1 MNEQS
6 EPIIPPIPPDR
17 PEKEPASAYLGV
29 EGTRPYAGAG
39 WYYAEYR
46 DRVSAE
52 LITLLAEQLGWSTRD
67 RILDVGAGPG
77 QLSLLV
83 APFVA
88 EVVAIEPEPD
98 MLAEGERRAAT
109 ADIGNVRFVA
119 GSSDDLPALLS
130 YLGQFRAALMGQS
143 FHWMV
148 DKDRVLENLSA
159 MIDED
164 DGAVAF
170 VTPRRVSIPDELRAA
185 QDVAQEILE
194 RHLGNVPPGPHPS
207 GRHDPFDEILR
218 RSPFPRIERIERIY
232 ESRLRPTIEAILGHE
247 YSISHVLTRLGEN
260 RWAFEREACAALSRI
275 NRVEE
280 VSVTRRDEALIGRR

>member
-1 MNEQS
+1 MSRTEHQTDQRANQ
-6 EPIIPPIPPDR
+6 
-17 PEKEPASAYLGV
+17 ATAYLGL

-52 LITLLAEQLGWSTRD
+52 LITLLAEQLGWSARD

-98 MLAEGERRAAT
+98 MLAEGERRAAM
-109 ADIGNVRFVA
+109 AGVCNVRFVA
-119 GSSDDLPALLS
+119 GSSDDLGSLRSP
-130 YLGQFRAALMGQS
+130 LGLFRAALMGQS

-148 DKDRVLENLSA
+148 DKDRVLEDLGA
-159 MIDED
+159 MIDKD

-170 VTPRRVSIPDELRAA
+170 VAPRIVSIPDELRAA
-185 QDVAQEILE
+185 QDVARQILE
-194 RHLGNVPPGPHPS
+194 RHLVNVPPGPHPN
-207 GRHDPFDEILR
+207 GRHDPFEEILR
-218 RSPFPRIERIERIY
+218 RSPFPRIEMIERIY
-232 ESRLRPTIEAILGHE
+232 ETRMRPTIESILGYE
-247 YSISHVLTRLGEN
+247 YTISHVLTRLGDN
-260 RWAFEREACAALSRI
+260 RGAFEHEARAALSW
-275 NRVEE
+275 VKSVGE
-280 VSVTRRDEALIGRR
+280 VSLMWRDEALIGRR